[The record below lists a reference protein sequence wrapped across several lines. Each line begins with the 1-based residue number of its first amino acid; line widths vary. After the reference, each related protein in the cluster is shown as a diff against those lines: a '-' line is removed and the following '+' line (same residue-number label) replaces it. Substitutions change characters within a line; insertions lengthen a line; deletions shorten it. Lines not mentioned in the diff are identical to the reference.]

1 VRLAE
6 SLAMRFLT
14 LGLTL
19 AVACHGSDNNAMT
32 DAGGTTDGSALSPDA
47 LYTDPVAFTYKPGW
61 LGVQSVDVIGGFGMG
76 SGVDWVTPIA
86 TLTEGS
92 DGSFSGSAMVPAGTY
107 PYLFHVIGDYAAGS
121 GSATYPRY
129 SLDET
134 VAEYEECPAGPTAG
148 KDPNPCSL
156 VTVPQDNPEA
166 MYKVKGSVTLDGSD
180 AAKYLVVLE
189 RDEPSSHHYFV
200 NRVATG
206 ANGTYTF
213 NVAAGTYRVQ
223 VQWSGYEAMKDSQID
238 PNKVDAVR
246 RTISSAFAVAATTQV
261 SDADVT
267 PPDYT
272 KFAPSGSASPLPTT
286 FTFPAVAA
294 THLEVYGPG
303 SEINDP
309 WYSGSA
315 TATGSASFDGTFN
328 TMQAGSDAVDT
339 TDTYSWG
346 VEWAQTDLVTGS
358 GSDGSDNGAKWTA
371 QSLVYP
377 VSWPN
382 D

>member
-1 VRLAE
+1 
-6 SLAMRFLT
+6 MRFLT

-19 AVACHGSDNNAMT
+19 AVACHGSDNNSMT
-32 DAGGTTDGSALSPDA
+32 DAGGTTTDGSALSPDA

-61 LGVQSVDVIGGFGMG
+61 LGVQTVDVIGGFGQG

-92 DGSFSGSAMVPAGTY
+92 DGSFTGSAMIPAGTY
-107 PYLFHVIGDYAAGS
+107 PYLFHVVGDNAAGS
-121 GSATYPRY
+121 GSATYSRY

-134 VAEYEECPAGPTAG
+134 VAEYEACPAGPTAG

-156 VTVPQDNPEA
+156 VTVPQDNPET
-166 MYKVKGSVTLDGSD
+166 MYKVKGSVTLGGSD

-189 RDEPSSHHYFV
+189 RDEATSHHFFV

-206 ANGTYTF
+206 ANGAYTF

-223 VQWSGYEAMKDSQID
+223 VQWSGYEAEKDSQID
-238 PNKVDAVR
+238 PAKTDTVR
-246 RTISSAFAVAATTQV
+246 RTISSAFAVAAAEQV
-261 SDADVT
+261 SNADVT
-267 PPDYT
+267 PPDYST
-272 KFAPSGSASPLPTT
+272 FAPSGSASPLPTT
-286 FTFPAVAA
+286 FTFPAVAS
-294 THLEVYGPG
+294 TRLDVYGPG
-303 SEINDP
+303 NEIGDP

-315 TATGSASFDGTFN
+315 TASGSASFDGTFN
-328 TMQAGSDAVDT
+328 TMQKGSDDVDPS
-339 TDTYSWG
+339 DMYSWG
-346 VEWAQTDLVTGS
+346 VEWAQTDLLTGS

>member
-1 VRLAE
+1 
-6 SLAMRFLT
+6 MRFFA

-19 AVACHGSDNNAMT
+19 AVACHGSDNNSMT
-32 DAGGTTDGSALSPDA
+32 DAAGTTDGSAISPDA

-61 LGVQSVDVIGGFGMG
+61 SGVQSVDVIGAFGQG

-107 PYLFHVIGDYAAGS
+107 PYLFHVVGDAAAGS
-121 GSATYPRY
+121 GSATYARY
-129 SLDET
+129 SLDDT
-134 VAEYEECPAGPTAG
+134 VSEYEACPAGSPTAG
-148 KDPNPCSL
+148 ADPNPCSL
-156 VTVPQDNPEA
+156 VTVPQDNPET
-166 MYKVKGSVTLDGSD
+166 MYKVKGSVTLGGSD
-180 AAKYLVVLE
+180 AAKYLIVLE
-189 RDEPSSHHYFV
+189 RDEGSASHHFFV
-200 NRVATG
+200 NRTATP

-213 NVAAGTYRVQ
+213 NVAAGAYRVQ
-223 VQWSGYEAMKDSQID
+223 VQWSGYEAEKDSQID
-238 PNKVDAVR
+238 PETIDTVR
-246 RTISSAFAVAATTQV
+246 RTISTAFAVAATTQV
-261 SDADVT
+261 SNADVT

-272 KFAPSGSASPLPTT
+272 DFEPRGSASKLPTL

-294 THLEVYGPG
+294 TRLDVYGPG
-303 SEINDP
+303 AEIGDP

-315 TATGSASFDGTFN
+315 TGSGSDMFSGTFN
-328 TMQAGSDAVDT
+328 TAQKGSADVDPS
-339 TDTYSWG
+339 DKYSWG
-346 VEWAQTDLVTGS
+346 VEWAQSELVTGS
-358 GSDGSDNGAKWTA
+358 GSDNGAKWTA